1 MIREMMPGDAEAI
14 ESVWSA
20 SPGASRWSARD
31 VLHLAR
37 NGTRIWVSQEEGRI
51 VGAAAL
57 RTAGDETEVLNLGVA
72 PSWRNRGLGRELMKA
87 AIRDA
92 NHAGATKVF
101 LEVRESNLGA
111 QAFYKALGFTEA
123 GRRRGYYRDPAEDA
137 LVLLLPV
144 RDS

>member
-1 MIREMMPGDAEAI
+1 MIREMTSGDAEAI

-20 SPGASRWSARD
+20 SPGASQWSARD

-37 NGTRIWVSQEEGRI
+37 NGARIWVAQEEHQI

-57 RTAGDETEVLNLGVA
+57 RTAGDEAEVLNLGVA
-72 PSWRNRGLGRELMKA
+72 PSWRKRGLGRELMIA
-87 AIRDA
+87 AIQDA
-92 NHAGATKVF
+92 NHAGATNLF
-101 LEVRESNLGA
+101 LDVRESNLGA

-137 LVLLLPV
+137 LVLSLPV